1 MKVKILSVVL
11 LFFLIASVIANTFFL
26 TRKIEQIISDIQSA
40 STENTHDSAGRIT
53 EIFDNYQ
60 KAEGFLSLTVSHN
73 DLSDINGYF
82 TELMAYLS
90 LGNAE
95 EASVAKSRLID
106 ALLHLKRLSGWNIQ
120 AIF

>member
-11 LFFLIASVIANTFFL
+11 LFFLLTAVIINTTLL
-26 TRKIEQIISDIQSA
+26 TRRVNQITYEIQSV
-40 STENTHDSAGRIT
+40 SMENTTESMGRIM

-60 KAEGFLSLTVSHN
+60 SSEGFFSLTVSHN
-73 DLSDINGYF
+73 DLSDINGCF

-95 EASVAKSRLID
+95 EASIAKSRLID
-106 ALLHLKRLSGWNIQ
+106 ALMHLKRLSGWNIQ

>member
-11 LFFLIASVIANTFFL
+11 LFFLLGAVIANTFFL

-40 STENTHDSAGRIT
+40 STENTNDSMGRIT

-73 DLSDINGYF
+73 DLSDINGCF
-82 TELMAYLS
+82 TELMAYIS

>member
-40 STENTHDSAGRIT
+40 STENTHDSAEHIM

-60 KAEGFLSLTVSHN
+60 KAERFLSLTVSHN

>member
-11 LFFLIASVIANTFFL
+11 LILLLAAVIINTALL
-26 TRKIEQIISDIQSA
+26 TRRVDQITSEVQSV
-40 STENTHDSAGRIT
+40 SMENTTDAMGRIM

-60 KAEGFLSLTVSHN
+60 RAEGFLSLTVSHN
-73 DLSDINGYF
+73 DLADINECF
-82 TELMAYLS
+82 TELMAYLT

-95 EASVAKSRLID
+95 EASVAKSRLMD

-120 AIF
+120 AVF

>member
-11 LFFLIASVIANTFFL
+11 LFFLLGAVIANTFFL

-40 STENTHDSAGRIT
+40 STENTNDSIGRIT

-90 LGNAE
+90 LGNAD
-95 EASVAKSRLID
+95 EASVAKSRLTD

>member
-11 LFFLIASVIANTFFL
+11 LILLLAAVIINTALLTRRVDQIASEV
-26 TRKIEQIISDIQSA
+26 QSV
-40 STENTHDSAGRIT
+40 SMENTTDAMGRIM

-60 KAEGFLSLTVSHN
+60 RAEGFLSLTVSHN
-73 DLSDINGYF
+73 DLADINECF
-82 TELMAYLS
+82 TELMAYLT

-106 ALLHLKRLSGWNIQ
+106 ALMHLKRLSGWNIQ
-120 AIF
+120 AVF

>member
-11 LFFLIASVIANTFFL
+11 LFFLLGAVIANTFFL

-40 STENTHDSAGRIT
+40 PTENTNDSIGRIT